1 MISYTP
7 KESLSSGV
15 ACVCS
20 TDIVARRPFI
30 FKTVDLLV
38 RIGMHSHIG
47 GRMVSTLPRRAYL
60 GPNSALN
67 WLFVQI
73 ILALICAAVQPNKT
87 QRIPKSTLSRHVTLQ
102 VQKSFDSREIVHRLK
117 VG

>member
-1 MISYTP
+1 M
-7 KESLSSGV
+7 
-15 ACVCS
+15 CS
-20 TDIVARRPFI
+20 TDIVALRPLI
-30 FKTVDLLV
+30 FKIVDLLV
-38 RIGMHSHIG
+38 RLGMHSHIG

-67 WLFVQI
+67 WLFVQT
-73 ILALICAAVQPNKT
+73 ILALICAAVQQHRT
-87 QRIPKSTLSRHVTLQ
+87 QRIPRSTLSRHVTLQ